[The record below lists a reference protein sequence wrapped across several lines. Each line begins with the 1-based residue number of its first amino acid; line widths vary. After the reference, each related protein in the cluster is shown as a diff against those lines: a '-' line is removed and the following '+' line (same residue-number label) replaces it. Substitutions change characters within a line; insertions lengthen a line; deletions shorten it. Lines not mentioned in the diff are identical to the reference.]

1 MAIGERQWLG
11 SGWRRGGGWEQRRPA
26 TAWRTETV
34 LRLAARVFLSLA
46 AGTLLVGICH
56 HLLPAEPNADRDLAM
71 FVIGLASLHGAG
83 LVWVGRFLRENEA
96 TWAGAFGLGRPLGMR
111 GVAWAVGTGVLLVLM
126 VQPLS
131 WMVSRTLEWC
141 GLETELQSAVSIL
154 QGADT
159 WGRRI
164 FYSLS
169 AIVAVP
175 VAEEVLFRGVLYAWL
190 RQCGWVG
197 LAWLASA
204 LLFALVHMNLLAFL
218 PLLAVAVALTWLY
231 ERTGNLQ
238 APILAHAVF
247 NAMNVAG
254 VFLLGGEGG
263 QRIGP

>member
-1 MAIGERQWLG
+1 MAFGERQWSS
-11 SGWRRGGGWEQRRPA
+11 SGWWRGESLDRRRPA
-26 TAWRTETV
+26 TAWQTEAI

-46 AGTLLVGICH
+46 VGTLLVGICH

-83 LVWVGRFLRENEA
+83 LVWVGRFLRDNRT
-96 TWAGAFGLGRPLGMR
+96 TWTAAFGLDRRLGMR
-111 GVAWAVGTGVLLVLM
+111 GVAWALGTGVLLVLM
-126 VQPLS
+126 AQPLS
-131 WMVSRTLEWC
+131 WMASRSLEWC
-141 GLETELQSAVSIL
+141 GLRTELQSAVSIL

-159 WGRRI
+159 WGRRL
-164 FYSLS
+164 FYALS

-190 RQCGWVG
+190 RQCGWIG
-197 LAWLASA
+197 LAWFASA

-218 PLLAVAVALTWLY
+218 PLLAVALTLTWLY
-231 ERTGNLQ
+231 ERTGNLH

-254 VFLLGGEGG
+254 VFLLGGEGA